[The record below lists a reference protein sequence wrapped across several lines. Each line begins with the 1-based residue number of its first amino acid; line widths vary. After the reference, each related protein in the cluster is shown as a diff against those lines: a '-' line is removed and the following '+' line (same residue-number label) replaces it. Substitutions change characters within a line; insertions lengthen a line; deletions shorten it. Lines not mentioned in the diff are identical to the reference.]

1 MSPEKRIQLMQQIV
15 PLVNLH
21 RRFGLAAFIIII
33 VICVTG
39 ILLNHTEEFA
49 LKDRFIE
56 SHWLKSW
63 YGIEVE
69 GEASIYPVVINQAQ
83 YHVASLEEHLY
94 VNNQLI
100 SQNAGMIVGAVTAAD
115 LIIVSTPTDLF
126 LVTPQAE
133 LIEKM
138 SLSSFIASD
147 IEKIG
152 VGASGLVLLSS
163 AENVYTS
170 RDDFLSWQPF
180 DTQVDDAQ
188 WSEAAS
194 VSTLE
199 LEELKSHHLAK
210 SIDWERLVLDL
221 HSGRIFGQW
230 GVWLYDI
237 TALVIIFLSISGCWA
252 WYKKRQLKKLK

>member
-1 MSPEKRIQLMQQIV
+1 MSPEKRIQLMQQIM

-49 LKDRFIE
+49 LKDRFIQ
-56 SHWLKSW
+56 SSRLQSW

-69 GEASIYPVVINQAQ
+69 GEAFFYPVETNQSQVII
-83 YHVASLEEHLY
+83 ASLEDHLY
-94 VNNQLI
+94 VDNQLI
-100 SQNAGMIVGAVTAAD
+100 SQNAGLIIGAVSVTD
-115 LIIVSTPTDLF
+115 LIIVSTAADIY

-138 SLSSFIASD
+138 SLSSFITSD

-152 VGASGLVLLSS
+152 VDDSGSVLLSS
-163 AENVYTS
+163 KDTVYTS
-170 RDDFLSWQPF
+170 HDDYLSWQALDSP
-180 DTQVDDAQ
+180 VSNVE
-188 WSEAAS
+188 WSQPAK
-194 VSTLE
+194 VSAEE
-199 LEELKSHHLAK
+199 LEVLHSYHLAK

-230 GVWLYDI
+230 GVWLYDL
-237 TALVIIFLSISGCWA
+237 TALAIIFLSISGCWT
-252 WYKKRQLKKLK
+252 WYKKQQLKKLK